1 MSAEPLSTATVPVPA
16 FADHPV
22 AAVNRARAL
31 WTVIR
36 RKPLGMASA
45 AVILVI
51 VLTAIFADV
60 LAPYDPLSAQP
71 EIRLAAPGWD
81 HPFGTDDIGR
91 DVFSRIIYGSRISL
105 WVGLLA
111 VGIGTLCGMIIGLAC
126 GYWEGHLDLALQRL
140 MDAVQAI
147 PGLILALAIVSVLTP
162 NTTNAMLAIAMV
174 IIPGNSRI
182 VRGAVLAAKQNR
194 YVEAA
199 EAIGCRQPR
208 ILITHILPNV
218 TAPILIIASI
228 WLGNAILIE
237 ASLSFLGV
245 GTQPPTPSWGLMLS
259 STGRAF
265 MEQAPWLA
273 IFPGL
278 AISLAVLAFNLF
290 GDTLRDAWDPRLR
303 SNA

>member
-1 MSAEPLSTATVPVPA
+1 MALATAPASEFHEPLSEQVS
-16 FADHPV
+16 
-22 AAVNRARAL
+22 RWYAL
-31 WTVIR
+31 WHVMK
-36 RKPLGMASA
+36 RKPLGLASA
-45 AVILVI
+45 GLIALMVF
-51 VLTAIFADV
+51 TAIFADV
-60 LAPYDPLSAQP
+60 LAPYDPLAAQP
-71 EIRLAAPGWD
+71 EIRLAAPSWA

-91 DVFSRIIYGSRISL
+91 DVLSRIIYGSRISL

-111 VGIGTLCGMIIGLAC
+111 VGIGTFAGMIIGLIT
-126 GYWEGHLDLALQRL
+126 GYWEGRIDLVLQRV
-140 MDAVQAI
+140 MDAIQAI
-147 PGLILALAIVSVLTP
+147 PGLVLALAIVSVLKP
-162 NTTNAMLAIAMV
+162 NTTNAMIAIAIV

-182 VRGAVLAAKQNR
+182 VRGAVMSAKQNR

-199 EAIGCRQPR
+199 QAIGCRHPR
-208 ILITHILPNV
+208 LILSHILPNV

-237 ASLSFLGV
+237 ATLSFLGV

-290 GDTLRDAWDPRLR
+290 GDTLRDAWDPKLR
-303 SNA
+303 RS

>member
-1 MSAEPLSTATVPVPA
+1 MSIAAAPIAGFDEPAT
-16 FADHPV
+16 DTIG
-22 AAVNRARAL
+22 RGQTL
-31 WTVIR
+31 WSVIK

-45 AVILVI
+45 ALILLL

-71 EIRLAAPGWD
+71 EIRLAAPSWA

-91 DVFSRIIYGSRISL
+91 DVLSRVIYGSRISL

-111 VGIGTLCGMIIGLAC
+111 VGIGTLAGTIIGLVS
-126 GYWEGHLDLALQRL
+126 GYWEGRLDMVLQRV
-140 MDAVQAI
+140 MDAVTTI
-147 PGLILALAIVSVLTP
+147 PGLILALAIISVLRP
-162 NTTNAMLAIAMV
+162 STTNAMLAIAVV

-182 VRGAVLAAKQNR
+182 VRGAVLSAKQNR
-194 YVEAA
+194 FVEAA
-199 EAIGCRQPR
+199 QAIGCRDLR
-208 ILITHILPNV
+208 IIASHILPNV

-273 IFPGL
+273 IFPSL
-278 AISLAVLAFNLF
+278 AISLAVFGFNLF
-290 GDTLRDAWDPRLR
+290 GDTLRDAWDPKLR
-303 SNA
+303 RQG

>member
-1 MSAEPLSTATVPVPA
+1 MAVTAPAAAHFEAEPTVELG
-16 FADHPV
+16 
-22 AAVNRARAL
+22 RARAL
-31 WTVIR
+31 WAVMR
-36 RKPLGMASA
+36 RKPLGAASA
-45 AVILVI
+45 ALIAVI

-71 EIRLAAPGWD
+71 EIRLAPPSWE

-91 DVFSRIIYGSRISL
+91 DVLSRVIHGSRISL

-111 VGIGTLCGMIIGLAC
+111 VGIGTIAGMIIGLLC
-126 GYWEGHLDLALQRL
+126 GYCEGRTDLVLQRV
-140 MDAVQAI
+140 MDGVQAI
-147 PGLILALAIVSVLTP
+147 PGLVLALAIVSVLTP

-199 EAIGCRQPR
+199 QAIGCRHPR
-208 ILITHILPNV
+208 IILTHILPNV
-218 TAPILIIASI
+218 TAPILVIASI

-273 IFPGL
+273 LFPGL
-278 AISLAVLAFNLF
+278 AISLAVLGFNLF
-290 GDTLRDAWDPRLR
+290 GDTLRDAWDPKLR
-303 SNA
+303 G

>member
-1 MSAEPLSTATVPVPA
+1 MSTVSAEILPAEAAPTETVSRV
-16 FADHPV
+16 
-22 AAVNRARAL
+22 RAL
-31 WTVIR
+31 WAVMR
-36 RKPLGMASA
+36 RKPLGLASA
-45 AVILVI
+45 GLLVLL
-51 VLTAIFADV
+51 VLTAVFADV
-60 LAPYDPLSAQP
+60 IAPFDPTETHP
-71 EIRLAAPGWD
+71 EIRLSAPSWS

-91 DVFSRIIYGSRISL
+91 DVLSRVIYGSRISL

-111 VGIGTLCGMIIGLAC
+111 VGIGTLAGMIIGLAC
-126 GYWEGHLDLALQRL
+126 GYWEGRLDIVLQRV
-140 MDAVQAI
+140 MDAIQAI
-147 PGLILALAIVSVLTP
+147 PGLVLALAIVSVLKP
-162 NTTNAMLAIAMV
+162 STTTAMLAIAVV

-182 VRGAVLAAKQNR
+182 VRGAVLSAKQNR

-199 EAIGCRQPR
+199 QALGCRQ
-208 ILITHILPNV
+208 LHVLLSHILPNV

-278 AISLAVLAFNLF
+278 AISLAVFGFNLF
-290 GDTLRDAWDPRLR
+290 GDTLRDAWDPKLR
-303 SNA
+303 RRG

>member
-1 MSAEPLSTATVPVPA
+1 MPATASVAAMDVPVNG
-16 FADHPV
+16 V
-22 AAVNRARAL
+22 TLGRVGTL
-31 WTVIR
+31 WRVLK
-36 RKPLGMASA
+36 RKPLGLASA
-45 AVILVI
+45 AVLLTL

-60 LAPYDPLSAQP
+60 LAPYDPLAAQP
-71 EIRLAAPGWD
+71 EIRLAAPSRA

-91 DVFSRIIYGSRISL
+91 DVFSRIIHGARISL

-111 VGIGTLCGMIIGLAC
+111 VGIGTFAGMIIGLAC
-126 GYWEGHLDLALQRL
+126 GYWEGRLDIIVQRV
-140 MDAVQAI
+140 MDSIQSI
-147 PGLILALAIVSVLTP
+147 PGLMLALAIVSVLKP
-162 NTTNAMLAIAMV
+162 STTNAMLAIAVV

-182 VRGAVLAAKQNR
+182 VRGTVLSAKQNP

-199 EAIGCRQPR
+199 QALGSRHPR
-208 ILITHILPNV
+208 ILATHILPNV

-237 ASLSFLGV
+237 ATLSFLGL

-278 AISLAVLAFNLF
+278 AISIAVLGFNLF
-290 GDTLRDAWDPRLR
+290 GDTLRDAWDPKLR
-303 SNA
+303 TRG

>member
-1 MSAEPLSTATVPVPA
+1 VTAPAAHFEAEPTVELGRV
-16 FADHPV
+16 
-22 AAVNRARAL
+22 RAL
-31 WTVIR
+31 WAVIR
-36 RKPLGMASA
+36 RKPLGAASA
-45 AVILVI
+45 ALIALI

-60 LAPYDPLSAQP
+60 LAPYDPLAAQP
-71 EIRLAAPGWD
+71 EIRLSPPSWE

-111 VGIGTLCGMIIGLAC
+111 VGIGTVAGMIIGLLC
-126 GYWEGHLDLALQRL
+126 GYCEGRTDLLLQRI
-140 MDAVQAI
+140 MDGIQAI
-147 PGLILALAIVSVLTP
+147 PGLVLALAIVSVLTP

-199 EAIGCRQPR
+199 QAIGCRHPR
-208 ILITHILPNV
+208 IILSHILPNV
-218 TAPILIIASI
+218 TAPILVVASI

-259 STGRAF
+259 SSGRAF

-273 IFPGL
+273 LFPGL
-278 AISLAVLAFNLF
+278 AISLSVLGFNLF
-290 GDTLRDAWDPRLR
+290 GDTLRDAWDPKLR
-303 SNA
+303 G

>member
-1 MSAEPLSTATVPVPA
+1 MATVTARPADFAVPVGA
-16 FADHPV
+16 LG
-22 AAVNRARAL
+22 RAHAL
-31 WTVIR
+31 WTTIR
-36 RKPLGMASA
+36 RKPLGAVSA
-45 AVILVI
+45 AVIVTL

-60 LAPYDPLSAQP
+60 LAPFDPVETRP
-71 EIRLAAPGWD
+71 EIRLQAPSRA

-91 DVFSRIIYGSRISL
+91 DVLSRVIHGARISL

-111 VGIGTLCGMIIGLAC
+111 VGIGTFAGMIIGLLC
-126 GYWEGHLDLALQRL
+126 GYCEGRVDLILQRV

-147 PGLILALAIVSVLTP
+147 PGLMLALAIVSVLKP
-162 NTTNAMLAIAMV
+162 NTTNAMLAIAIV

-182 VRGAVLAAKQNR
+182 VRGAVLSTKQNR

-199 EAIGCRQPR
+199 QAIGCRHPR
-208 ILITHILPNV
+208 IILTHILPNV
-218 TAPILIIASI
+218 TAPILVIASI

-237 ASLSFLGV
+237 ATLSFLGL

-259 STGRAF
+259 STGRSF

-290 GDTLRDAWDPRLR
+290 GDTLRDAWDPKLR
-303 SNA
+303 SR

>member
-1 MSAEPLSTATVPVPA
+1 MAVTAPAAHFEAEPTVELG
-16 FADHPV
+16 
-22 AAVNRARAL
+22 RARAL
-31 WTVIR
+31 WTVMR
-36 RKPLGMASA
+36 RKPLGAVSA
-45 AVILVI
+45 ALIAVI
-51 VLTAIFADV
+51 VLTAIFAEV

-71 EIRLAAPGWD
+71 EIRLAAPSWE

-91 DVFSRIIYGSRISL
+91 DVLSRVIYGSRISL

-111 VGIGTLCGMIIGLAC
+111 VGIGTVAGMIIGLLC
-126 GYWEGHLDLALQRL
+126 GYCEGRTDLVFQRI

-147 PGLILALAIVSVLTP
+147 PGLVLALAIVSVLKP
-162 NTTNAMLAIAMV
+162 STTNAMLAIAIV

-182 VRGAVLAAKQNR
+182 VRGAVLSTKQNR

-199 EAIGCRQPR
+199 HAIGCRHPR
-208 ILITHILPNV
+208 IILSHILPNV
-218 TAPILIIASI
+218 TAPILVIASI

-237 ASLSFLGV
+237 ATLSFLGL

-278 AISLAVLAFNLF
+278 AISLAVLGFNMF
-290 GDTLRDAWDPRLR
+290 GDTLRDAWDPKLR
-303 SNA
+303 H